1 MKVYEAIERIDAMV
15 RNTYTR
21 EEKLFWLSNLD
32 AQIATFIL
40 RTQVPEPYTPEKS
53 METVLLAKAP
63 FDMMYLHWLEAQIA
77 YANGE
82 LERYNNALTTFQQE
96 YTDFTMKQARE
107 TAPTKVTTMKYF

>member
-1 MKVYEAIERIDAMV
+1 MKVCEAIERIDAIV

-40 RTQVPEPYTPEKS
+40 RTEVPKPYTAEEDL
-53 METVLLAKAP
+53 ETELLAGAP

-82 LERYNNALTTFQQE
+82 IERYNNALTTFQQE